1 MTSSLQE
8 IDIQTNAPQYGR
20 CSKRSVLRVHN
31 SNLSGFGGAQWK
43 KGSPMLKAEKQD
55 SNIFCA
61 KTQLCIE
68 LLSEVGMSWM
78 TWLNLAGKLLLSTVI
93 VVFWSSL
100 NANSAGSEEHLNHWH
115 WQGHHDLPWS
125 AKYGL
130 QRGDSILGR
139 PLGLQAGNQSSIDRR
154 RCLIENA
161 ASVWVVRFPNPLRKW
176 HSWHSWQLGNLTR
189 DSPVTGHH

>member
-20 CSKRSVLRVHN
+20 CSKRFVLRVHN
-31 SNLSGFGGAQWK
+31 LNLSSFGGAQWK
-43 KGSPMLKAEKQD
+43 KGSPMLKAEKQG

-78 TWLNLAGKLLLSTVI
+78 TRLAGKLLLSTVI

-130 QRGDSILGR
+130 QRRIPSEEGR
-139 PLGLQAGNQSSIDRR
+139 SGYKLAIRAQLTDAVAWLRMQLLSGRQGRIC
-154 RCLIENA
+154 RCPI
-161 ASVWVVRFPNPLRKW
+161 
-176 HSWHSWQLGNLTR
+176 
-189 DSPVTGHH
+189 

>member
-8 IDIQTNAPQYGR
+8 IDIQTGASQYGR
-20 CSKRSVLRVHN
+20 CSKRFVLRVHN
-31 SNLSGFGGAQWK
+31 LNLSGFGGAQWK

-100 NANSAGSEEHLNHWH
+100 NANSTGSEEHLNHWH

-130 QRGDSILGR
+130 QRGLGFHPR
-139 PLGLQAGNQSSIDRR
+139 KAAPPTSQQSELNWPTPLPDWECSF
-154 RCLIENA
+154 CLGGKEGFA
-161 ASVWVVRFPNPLRKW
+161 DAW
-176 HSWHSWQLGNLTR
+176 
-189 DSPVTGHH
+189 

>member
-1 MTSSLQE
+1 
-8 IDIQTNAPQYGR
+8 
-20 CSKRSVLRVHN
+20 
-31 SNLSGFGGAQWK
+31 
-43 KGSPMLKAEKQD
+43 MLKAEKQG

-61 KTQLCIE
+61 ETQLYIE

-78 TWLNLAGKLLLSTVI
+78 TRLAGKLLLSTVI

-130 QRGDSILGR
+130 QRRIPSEEGR
-139 PLGLQAGNQSSIDRR
+139 SGYKLAIRAQLTDAVAWLRMQLLSGRQGRI
-154 RCLIENA
+154 CLIICTFSSTAVPDLKGGTLLNGCRNCSFHFFSSQNA
-161 ASVWVVRFPNPLRKW
+161 KSFPSTANHVHCVGLL
-176 HSWHSWQLGNLTR
+176 HSFKCSSDILKE
-189 DSPVTGHH
+189 